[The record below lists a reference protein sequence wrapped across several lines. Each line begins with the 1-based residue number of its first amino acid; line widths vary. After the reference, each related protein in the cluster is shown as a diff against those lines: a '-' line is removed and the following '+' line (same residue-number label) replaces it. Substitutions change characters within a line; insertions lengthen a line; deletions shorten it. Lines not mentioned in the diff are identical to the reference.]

1 MAMYLAWLHSLFALL
16 FLSLIHTYPSLP
28 FLFSLLH
35 SIFQVGTKVFTDGR
49 IGGFDTG
56 LSYPD
61 FIFFML
67 SEEDKTTECSLAYWF
82 RCCDLDGDGY
92 LSPEEMRFFYRN
104 QIHRITS
111 LGQESINFSDVL
123 CQMLDMVSPAD
134 TNNITL
140 KDLLRPDKRMISGV
154 LFDVLF
160 NLHKFM
166 RFESRDP
173 FQEKIRREDVF
184 HTDWDR
190 FAHAEYNRL
199 AQEEEE
205 DDGTGDVGDGDG
217 SYDPSMEVE
226 LDSSYQTGG
235 GSSSSGGGGSGSW
248 SLNDE
253 EEESEDEDDTLLGNR
268 LVSTSAS
275 AASASSGGGGSGAS
289 RTRK

>member
-1 MAMYLAWLHSLFALL
+1 MLL
-16 FLSLIHTYPSLP
+16 TS
-28 FLFSLLH
+28 SLLV
-35 SIFQVGTKVFTDGR
+35 SIFQVGTKVFTDGQ

-134 TNNITL
+134 TNKITL
-140 KDLLRPDKRMISGV
+140 NDLLRPDKRMISGV

-190 FAHAEYNRL
+190 FANAEYNRL

-205 DDGTGDVGDGDG
+205 EEGEDG
-217 SYDPSMEVE
+217 SGQGYDPSMEVE
-226 LDSSYQTGG
+226 LDSSSA
-235 GSSSSGGGGSGSW
+235 GSNGAGGGGGGSW

-268 LVSTSAS
+268 LVSST
-275 AASASSGGGGSGAS
+275 SGGVSK
-289 RTRK
+289 TRHK

>member
-1 MAMYLAWLHSLFALL
+1 MS
-16 FLSLIHTYPSLP
+16 
-28 FLFSLLH
+28 SLLYC
-35 SIFQVGTKVFTDGR
+35 SIFQVGTKVFTDGQ
-49 IGGFDTG
+49 IGGFENG

-82 RCCDLDGDGY
+82 RCCDLDDDGK
-92 LSPEEMRFFYRN
+92 LSPEEMRYFYRN

-111 LGQESINFSDVL
+111 LGQESINFNDVL
-123 CQMLDMVSPAD
+123 CQMLDMVSPLD

-140 KDLLRPDKRMISGV
+140 TDLLRVDKRMISGV

-190 FAHAEYNRL
+190 FAHVEYNRL
-199 AQEEEE
+199 AQEEAEE
-205 DDGTGDVGDGDG
+205 EEADMGDDGQGGNG
-217 SYDPSMEVE
+217 SGYDAAMMEVE
-226 LDSSYQTGG
+226 LDSSNHTTSHHGNG
-235 GSSSSGGGGSGSW
+235 NASGSGNW

-253 EEESEDEDDTLLGNR
+253 EEESEEEDDNLLGNR
-268 LVSTSAS
+268 LVSSTG
-275 AASASSGGGGSGAS
+275 AAAGAATGGGGGGGSVN